1 MSADTTTTT
10 TSSVPQLTGKVKWF
24 NNKAG
29 FGFITVCDDSG
40 EQSGKDIF
48 VHFSSIGVKD
58 NQYKYLVLGEYV
70 DFSLVKPDGGNHEF
84 HAVDV
89 KGIKG
94 GSLMC
99 ETRKKTYAE
108 RTARTTT
115 EARETTKKEVSEEV
129 RRRTAPRKKRP
140 EPVAD
145 KPKED
150 EGEYKKVVRKSSA
163 KALASKSRPSA
174 TTSK

>member
-1 MSADTTTTT
+1 MSEVDTTTTNAT
-10 TSSVPQLTGKVKWF
+10 QLTGRVKWF

-58 NQYKYLVLGEYV
+58 NTQYRYLVQGEYV

-99 ETRKKTYAE
+99 ETRKKTLVE
-108 RTARTTT
+108 RTTRAAT
-115 EARETTKKEVSEEV
+115 ETRETTRKEVSEEV
-129 RRRTAPRKKRP
+129 KRRTAPRKTAGTKKP
-140 EPVAD
+140 ETVPAAT
-145 KPKED
+145 
-150 EGEYKKVVRKSSA
+150 EGGEFTKVVRKRSA
-163 KALASKSRPSA
+163 KNSKGTAVA
-174 TTSK
+174 TTTK

>member
-1 MSADTTTTT
+1 MSADIPTTTTT
-10 TSSVPQLTGKVKWF
+10 APQLTGKVKWF

-29 FGFITVCDDSG
+29 FGFITVCEDTG

-58 NQYKYLVLGEYV
+58 NQYKYLVQGEYV

-99 ETRKKTYAE
+99 ETRKKTFSE
-108 RTARTTT
+108 RTARTAT
-115 EARETTKKEVSEEV
+115 ETRETTKKEVSEEV
-129 RRRTAPRKKRP
+129 RRRTAPRKKRT
-140 EPVAD
+140 EPGTVD
-145 KPKED
+145 TPRE
-150 EGEYKKVVRKSSA
+150 EGEFVKVVRKRSA
-163 KALASKSRPSA
+163 NYKAPSA
-174 TTSK
+174 TSTK

>member
-1 MSADTTTTT
+1 MSADNHTTTI
-10 TSSVPQLTGKVKWF
+10 PQLTGRVKWF

-29 FGFITVCDDSG
+29 FGFITVCEDSG

-58 NQYKYLVLGEYV
+58 NQYKYLVQGEYV
-70 DFSLVKPDGGNHEF
+70 DFYLVKPDGGNHEF

-99 ETRKKTYAE
+99 ETRKKTFSE
-108 RTARTTT
+108 RSARAST
-115 EARETTKKEVSEEV
+115 ETRETTRTEVSEEV
-129 RRRTAPRKKRP
+129 RRRSTAPSTKKP
-140 EPVAD
+140 T
-145 KPKED
+145 
-150 EGEYKKVVRKSSA
+150 SSA
-163 KALASKSRPSA
+163 KSPEDGEFEKVSRKRSAKSRAVSA

>member
-1 MSADTTTTT
+1 MSADTHTTTI
-10 TSSVPQLTGKVKWF
+10 PQLTGRVKWF

-58 NQYKYLVLGEYV
+58 NQYKYLVQGEYV

-99 ETRKKTYAE
+99 ETRKKTFSE
-108 RTARTTT
+108 RSERAAT
-115 EARETTKKEVSEEV
+115 ETRETTRKEVSEEV
-129 RRRTAPRKKRP
+129 RRRSTKKPTASATKSPEDGEFVKVVKKR
-140 EPVAD
+140 
-145 KPKED
+145 
-150 EGEYKKVVRKSSA
+150 SA
-163 KALASKSRPSA
+163 KSKAVLS

>member
-1 MSADTTTTT
+1 MSNVDTPTTA
-10 TSSVPQLTGKVKWF
+10 SQLTGRVKWF

-29 FGFITVCDDSG
+29 FGFITVCDESG
-40 EQSGKDIF
+40 EHSGKDIF

-58 NQYKYLVLGEYV
+58 NSQYRYLVQGEYV

-99 ETRKKTYAE
+99 ETRKKTLVE
-108 RTARTTT
+108 RTARAST
-115 EARETTKKEVSEEV
+115 ETRETTRKEVSEEV
-129 RRRTAPRKKRP
+129 KRRSAPRKSTGAKKP
-140 EPVAD
+140 ETATAPT
-145 KPKED
+145 
-150 EGEYKKVVRKSSA
+150 EGGEFTKVVRKRSS
-163 KALASKSRPSA
+163 KASKVATA
-174 TTSK
+174 TTTK